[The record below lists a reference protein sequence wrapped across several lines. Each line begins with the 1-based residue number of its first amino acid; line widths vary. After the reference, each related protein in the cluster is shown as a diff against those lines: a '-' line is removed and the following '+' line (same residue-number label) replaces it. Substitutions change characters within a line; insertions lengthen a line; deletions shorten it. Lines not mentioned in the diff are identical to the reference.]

1 MARRQKGTRIMVKQ
15 AYDFSALDLY
25 EQFFESYIR
34 LAPLHGFETGLNM
47 PDFDPNSPHGQLM
60 LAVCQDIIE
69 KSSRRICDEVP
80 Y

>member
-1 MARRQKGTRIMVKQ
+1 MVKQ

-34 LAPLHGFETGLNM
+34 LAP
-47 PDFDPNSPHGQLM
+47 HGQLM

-69 KSSRRICDEVP
+69 KSSRRVCDEVP